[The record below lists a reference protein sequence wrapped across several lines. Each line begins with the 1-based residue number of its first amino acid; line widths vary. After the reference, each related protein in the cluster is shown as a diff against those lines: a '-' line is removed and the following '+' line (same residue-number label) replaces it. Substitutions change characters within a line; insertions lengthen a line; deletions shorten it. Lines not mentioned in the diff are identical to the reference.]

1 MTKMHERQIAH
12 DPFTGV
18 QIRIGVMGSAG
29 ALSVEQLCVSLPS
42 ASTRR
47 FQCRKGVSL
56 MDKPLAPPHRA
67 YTSSS
72 LIWRTALYGLA
83 LNGVWEYAQCPFLYV
98 MPTTGFWQ
106 STLLMSAA
114 IFGDVVITLGV
125 CFLSYLAAGRRS
137 LIPPD
142 RYDWLS
148 LLGTGFV
155 AGVVLEWTAR
165 ALGHWSY
172 TSLMPT
178 LSVLGVTVGFVP
190 VAQITLLPA
199 LSLRLATWP
208 GRFR

>member
-1 MTKMHERQIAH
+1 MDK
-12 DPFTGV
+12 
-18 QIRIGVMGSAG
+18 
-29 ALSVEQLCVSLPS
+29 SLP
-42 ASTRR
+42 
-47 FQCRKGVSL
+47 
-56 MDKPLAPPHRA
+56 APHHD

-114 IFGDVVITLGV
+114 ILGDVAITLGV
-125 CFLSYLAAGRRS
+125 CFLSYLVAGRRR

-142 RYDWLS
+142 RRGWLALS
-148 LLGTGFV
+148 GTGFV
-155 AGVVLEWTAR
+155 AGVVSEWVAR

-178 LSVLGVTVGFVP
+178 LSVLGVAVGLVP
-190 VAQITLLPA
+190 IAQITLLPA
-199 LSLRLATWP
+199 LGLRLATWP
-208 GRFR
+208 ERFR